1 MNIHKAIMNYK
12 CGRGGLFCPCCNH
25 YKGKNK
31 AKLTRAVR
39 RMVKRLEVQEGE
51 E

>member
-31 AKLTRAVR
+31 AK
-39 RMVKRLEVQEGE
+39 RLEVQEGE